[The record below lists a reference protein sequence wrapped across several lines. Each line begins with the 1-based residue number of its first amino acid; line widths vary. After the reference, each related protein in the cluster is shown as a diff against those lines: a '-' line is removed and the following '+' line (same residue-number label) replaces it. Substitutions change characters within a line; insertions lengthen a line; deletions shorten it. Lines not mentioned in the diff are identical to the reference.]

1 VLLEQRMDA
10 LERLLVQLLN
20 AIQQPAVQ
28 GLALRLA
35 VADYFGQPCRVTVDG
50 LLTAAEDSER
60 LAAALAAVI
69 DMNAKPHARAVSLGR
84 ALARAGF
91 VPDGAHRGAKVWT
104 LPCEC
109 DPRNSQHG
117 PAQ

>member
-1 VLLEQRMDA
+1 VLLERRMDA
-10 LERLLVQLLN
+10 LERLLVQLLH
-20 AIQQPAVQ
+20 AIQQPAAE

-60 LAAALAAVI
+60 LAAALAAMI
-69 DMNAKPHARAVSLGR
+69 DMNAKHHGRAISLGR

-91 VPDGAHRGAKVWT
+91 VADGTYRGAKVWT
-104 LPCEC
+104 LPGET
-109 DPRNSQHG
+109 DPRNSQ
-117 PAQ
+117 AVASE